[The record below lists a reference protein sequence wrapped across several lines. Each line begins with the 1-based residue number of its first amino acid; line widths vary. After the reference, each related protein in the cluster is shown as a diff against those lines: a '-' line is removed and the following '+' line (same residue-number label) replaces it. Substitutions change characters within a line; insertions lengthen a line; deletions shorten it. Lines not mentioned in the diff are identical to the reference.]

1 MRNLTIPLAM
11 ALTVATGTANADALG
26 IYAGGGIWDH
36 DPSGT
41 FGTEGDASIN
51 AESDLAYSGESD
63 TYFYAAFEHFVPL
76 VPNVRV
82 EVASME
88 HTGTA
93 AGLTFNGV
101 SATGDSAISLDT
113 TDAIAYW
120 RLLDN
125 WINFD
130 FGLNVRQLEAD
141 FVVGPETVS
150 VSETVPMLYVAA
162 QVDLPFTGFSV
173 GADINTIS
181 VSGVTYQDM
190 RVRALYEMGVIGL
203 EAGLKST
210 TIELDDVDNVNAD
223 LEFEGVMFGA
233 FLHF

>member
-1 MRNLTIPLAM
+1 MRKFSIPLV
-11 ALTVATGTANADALG
+11 LVLSVLSATASADALG
-26 IYAGGGIWDH
+26 LYIGGGTWNH
-36 DPSGT
+36 DPAGT
-41 FGTEGDASIN
+41 FGTQGDADIN
-51 AESDLAYSGESD
+51 VGADLDYSDKND

-88 HTGTA
+88 HSGTA
-93 AGLTFNGV
+93 SGLTFNGSSV
-101 SATGDSAISLDT
+101 NGHSAISLDT

-130 FGLNVRQLEAD
+130 FGINVRQLDAD
-141 FVVGPETVS
+141 FTVGSEIVS

-162 QVDLPFTGFSV
+162 QFDMPLTGLSV

-181 VSGVTYQDM
+181 FSGVTYQDM
-190 RVRALYEMGVIGL
+190 RIRALYETGVIGF

-223 LEFEGVMFGA
+223 LEFEGLMFGA
-233 FLHF
+233 FIHF